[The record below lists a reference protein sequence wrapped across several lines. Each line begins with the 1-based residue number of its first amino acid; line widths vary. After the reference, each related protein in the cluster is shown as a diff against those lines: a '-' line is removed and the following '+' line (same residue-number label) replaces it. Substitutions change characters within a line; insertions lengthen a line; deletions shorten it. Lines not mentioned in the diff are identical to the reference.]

1 MFFTSA
7 EANTLKIQIA
17 PQTHLTRI
25 KNPKLLKASLRKST
39 TIFFF
44 LGKKYSK

>member
-7 EANTLKIQIA
+7 EANTLKIQIV
-17 PQTHLTRI
+17 PQRHLTWI
-25 KNPKLLKASLRKST
+25 KNPKLLKASFKKL
-39 TIFFF
+39 TIIFF